1 MVSILSAGRLLGGRN
16 MASGGGAVGV
26 LGNEWRGLAI
36 DFVTNTYAIARSTGS
51 ETLLGSGPGSAET
64 ALGLD
69 LTDNTYAVRVA

>member
-16 MASGGGAVGV
+16 GAAAGAVGV

-36 DFVTNTYAIARSTGS
+36 DFVTNTYAIATATGS
-51 ETLLGSGPGSAET
+51 ETLLGSGPASAET